1 LSIRRGEI
9 GPVPTVFLSLGS
21 NLGDRLANLRDARRR
36 LERKVRIDKVSSVYD
51 TDPVGYEDQ
60 PPFLDAV
67 VQGWTDLEPMPLL
80 DFVKD
85 IEEEMGRVPT
95 LHWGPRLIDIDIL
108 TYGRHRIETL
118 HLIVPHPEMRKRA
131 FVLVP
136 LAEIAPHFIIPGAAT
151 GAVDLAARA
160 PGLDG
165 IRVFGTLDEEGR

>member
-1 LSIRRGEI
+1 MPI
-9 GPVPTVFLSLGS
+9 VFLSLGS

-36 LERKVRIDKVSSVYD
+36 LERKVRIDRVSSVYD

-60 PPFLDAV
+60 PAFLNAV

-85 IEEEMGRVPT
+85 VEEEMGRVPT
-95 LHWGPRLIDIDIL
+95 LYWGPRLIDIDIL
-108 TYGRHRIETL
+108 TYGRMRIETL
-118 HLIVPHPEMRKRA
+118 DLVIPHPEMLKRA

-136 LAEIAPHFIIPGAAT
+136 LAEIAPHFNIPGASG

-160 PGLDG
+160 PRLDG
-165 IRVFGTLDEEGR
+165 IRVFGKMDEDGDE